1 MDWVMILIQ
10 NIINDCIRK
19 DGALTEVKINLEKLS
34 LLADSFTNLLS
45 NQPLITDQS
54 LSETPTDLS
63 LVESL
68 TFRTFRTIYV

>member
-34 LLADSFTNLLS
+34 LLVDSFTHLLS
-45 NQPLITDQS
+45 NQPLRNTN
-54 LSETPTDLS
+54 
-63 LVESL
+63 
-68 TFRTFRTIYV
+68 